1 MRLKSLEYVEHAGQP
16 QAWTLTGLTLG
27 DINLL
32 VGKNASGKTR
42 IVTIILHLAESI
54 SGKLMPSQSGM
65 VVQRQIFDGKSHLF
79 FDNDGQRLE
88 YELEVIEGKVVRE
101 VFTIDGDSYLDR
113 GAGGKGWIWAIR
125 EDKKVEFQ
133 TPDDQLAVVARRD
146 LIQHSYFEPLH
157 QWANSL
163 YYYPFSS
170 LLGQDRVYLLIKSD
184 AEKAETL
191 NAKDTTQVVDIYRK
205 GKEVFGTRYAEA
217 VKKDFESIGYPID
230 NIDIG
235 VPRSLKI
242 QHALPGEIT
251 VLFVKEADLPGIT
264 DQFVMSNGMFRALSI
279 IIQINYVVLADTPS
293 CILIDDI
300 GEGLDFDRS
309 CCLIDVL
316 ISKAENS
323 SVQLLMATND
333 RFVMN
338 QVPLEYWSILDRQA
352 NHVTIRNYLNS
363 KEIFDNFKFTGLNN
377 FDFLAFDYLHAGKRN
392 E

>member
-1 MRLKSLEYVEHAGQP
+1 
-16 QAWTLTGLTLG
+16 
-27 DINLL
+27 
-32 VGKNASGKTR
+32 
-42 IVTIILHLAESI
+42 
-54 SGKLMPSQSGM
+54 
-65 VVQRQIFDGKSHLF
+65 
-79 FDNDGQRLE
+79 
-88 YELEVIEGKVVRE
+88 
-101 VFTIDGDSYLDR
+101 
-113 GAGGKGWIWAIR
+113 
-125 EDKKVEFQ
+125 
-133 TPDDQLAVVARRD
+133 
-146 LIQHSYFEPLH
+146 
-157 QWANSL
+157 
-163 YYYPFSS
+163 
-170 LLGQDRVYLLIKSD
+170 
-184 AEKAETL
+184 
-191 NAKDTTQVVDIYRK
+191 
-205 GKEVFGTRYAEA
+205 
-217 VKKDFESIGYPID
+217 
-230 NIDIG
+230 
-235 VPRSLKI
+235 
-242 QHALPGEIT
+242 
-251 VLFVKEADLPGIT
+251 
-264 DQFVMSNGMFRALSI
+264 MFRALSI